1 MTGRTKSAGGYGGT
15 LAVYV
20 KKYAVL
26 IIIAAILTNAAAYA
40 FTHFEGP
47 SEYGDDPNYL
57 FLAYSVIN
65 GTYMVNPHYI
75 FSLRLMSFLP
85 ITLIYLLLGVNGF
98 TSSLWNILSY
108 LGTILVTF
116 LIVKLLY
123 SRKAALLS
131 AFLVSIYPLATK
143 FAVNI
148 GEDMP
153 LTFIAPLAVLFFVYA
168 KRTGSRW
175 YYLASGVF
183 LVFTW
188 LISYEGAVVILFIL
202 LYAAYSLARKSIHID
217 RNTLFFVYGIVI
229 PFVLVFMISSLNS
242 GYPFATITG
251 NLGFY
256 SNVGVL
262 NSTSVTIPTT
272 NDNLM
277 FYVNGMGQYRVF
289 KTLFAGTNVM
299 ANLKDMA
306 NTLFFIPAP
315 SSYGLFYY
323 LALPILVL
331 LLVFRDRRSIFFIVW
346 FAVATLFLEFGPM
359 AVHIVANPVGNFA
372 ITYNNIG
379 YTINLGPVSIIY
391 VLAYRLL
398 RFMLVAAVPMAAII
412 GIGFAKMLEVKNK
425 YLLVFDIVV
434 IAVLLGVLFANN
446 YVIEHYWYN
455 WQHYPESIVSQVGNY
470 LRVHA
475 GDSQI
480 YLENIMGEAYSSST
494 LPTYLGNPDTRM
506 VDFDVNASTP
516 CSTFVQGSYVIW
528 STAATCPGWS
538 LVYNVTMPTDIPAY
552 VINWETPELPYLP
565 KYIYYVEQ

>member
-1 MTGRTKSAGGYGGT
+1 MKGKQSSRKGT
-15 LAVYV
+15 EKTIAAYV

-26 IIIAAILTNAAAYA
+26 IVLAAILTNAAAYA

-98 TSSLWNILSY
+98 TSSLWNIISY
-108 LGTILVTF
+108 LGVIAVTF
-116 LIVKLLY
+116 IIVKLLY
-123 SRKAALLS
+123 NRKAALLS
-131 AFLVSIYPLATK
+131 AFLISIYPLATK

-153 LTFIAPLAVLFFVYA
+153 LTFIASLAVLFFVYA
-168 KRTGSRW
+168 KKTGSRW

-188 LISYEGAVVILFIL
+188 LISYEGAVVILFVL
-202 LYAAYSLARKSIHID
+202 LYALYSLYRKSIHID
-217 RNTLFFVYGIVI
+217 RNTLFFIYGIVI
-229 PFVLVFMISSLNS
+229 PFVLVFIMSSISS
-242 GYPFATITG
+242 GYPFAMITG

-256 SNVGVL
+256 SSVGVL
-262 NSTSVTIPTT
+262 TSNTVTIPTT

-289 KTLFAGTNVM
+289 KTLFASTNIVANFRNM
-299 ANLKDMA
+299 ANV
-306 NTLFFIPAP
+306 LFFLPAP
-315 SSYGLFYY
+315 SSYGLYYY
-323 LALPILVL
+323 LVLPILAL
-331 LLVFRDRRSIFFIVW
+331 LLIFRDRRSIFFIAW

-359 AVHIVANPVGNFA
+359 AIHIVANPAGNFGA
-372 ITYNNIG
+372 SYNNIG
-379 YTINLGPVSIIY
+379 YTIDLGPVSIVY

-425 YLLVFDIVV
+425 YLLAFDIVV
-434 IAVLLGVLFANN
+434 IAILLGVLFLNN
-446 YVIEHYWYN
+446 YLIEHYWYY

-470 LRVHA
+470 LRVHS
-475 GDSQI
+475 GNSQI
-480 YLENIMGEAYSSST
+480 YLENILGEAYSSST
-494 LPTYLGNPDTRM
+494 LPTYLGNPDTRR
-506 VDFDVNASTP
+506 VDFNVNGSTP
-516 CSTFVQGSYVIW
+516 CSAFAPNSYAIW
-528 STAATCPGWS
+528 STTATCPGWH
-538 LVYNVTMPTDIPAY
+538 LIYNVTAPTDIPSY
-552 VINWETPELPYLP
+552 IISGEISELPYLP
-565 KYIYYVEQ
+565 KYIYYIG

>member
-1 MTGRTKSAGGYGGT
+1 MKGRTSDGRTVVKYA
-15 LAVYV
+15 

-26 IIIAAILTNAAAYA
+26 IVLAIILTNAAAYA

-75 FSLRLMSFLP
+75 FSLRPMSFLP
-85 ITLIYLLLGVNGF
+85 ITVIYLLLGVNGF

-123 SRKAALLS
+123 NRKAALLS
-131 AFLVSIYPLATK
+131 AFIISIYPLATK

-153 LTFIAPLAVLFFVYA
+153 LTFIASLAVLFFVYA
-168 KRTGSRW
+168 KKTGSRW

-188 LISYEGAVVILFIL
+188 LISYEGAVVILFVL
-202 LYAAYSLARKSIHID
+202 LYALYLLYRKSIRID
-217 RNTLFFVYGIVI
+217 RNTMFFVYGIAISLAV
-229 PFVLVFMISSLNS
+229 VFIASAMSS

-256 SNVGVL
+256 SRVGVL
-262 NSTSVTIPTT
+262 NSTSATIPTT
-272 NDNLM
+272 NDNLD
-277 FYVNGMGQYRVF
+277 FYAYGMTQYRIF
-289 KTLFAGTNVM
+289 RMLFSSTHIVGSLHNIE
-299 ANLKDMA
+299 NEI
-306 NTLFFIPAP
+306 FFLHNP
-315 SSYGLFYY
+315 SDYGLFYY
-323 LALPILVL
+323 LVLPILAL
-331 LLVFRDRRSIFFIVW
+331 LLIFRDRRSFFFIAW
-346 FAVATLFLEFGPM
+346 FAVITLFLEFGPM
-359 AVHIVANPVGNFA
+359 AIRLAPNPAGNFG
-372 ITYNNIG
+372 ISYNNIG
-379 YTINLGPVSIIY
+379 FTIGLGHTAIIY
-391 VLAYRLL
+391 VLAYRIL
-398 RFMLVAAVPMAAII
+398 RFMLTAAVPMAAII

-425 YLLVFDIVV
+425 YLLAFDVIVIVF
-434 IAVLLGVLFANN
+434 LLSVLFVNN
-446 YVIEHYWYN
+446 YVIEHYWYY

-475 GDSQI
+475 SSTTQI
-480 YLENIMGEAYSSST
+480 YLENILGEAYSAST
-494 LPTYLGNPDTRM
+494 LPTYLGNPDTR
-506 VDFDVNASTP
+506 VVNFDVNASTP

-528 STAATCPGWS
+528 SSTAACPNWHV
-538 LVYNVTMPTDIPAY
+538 VYNVTMPKDIPAY
-552 VINWETPELPYLP
+552 VISGETPELPYLP
-565 KYIYYVEQ
+565 KYIYYVD